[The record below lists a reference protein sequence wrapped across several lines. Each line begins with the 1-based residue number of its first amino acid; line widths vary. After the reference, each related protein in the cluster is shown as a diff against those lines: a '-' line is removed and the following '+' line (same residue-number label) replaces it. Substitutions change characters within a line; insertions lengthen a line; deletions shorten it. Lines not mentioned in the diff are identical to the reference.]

1 LKYMS
6 NKMKISL
13 KTMPKATLVK
23 SGVVN
28 TAYTSCNH
36 SWLFYLT
43 WTTWTSGPEGWYRW
57 LASAKARTECSE
69 VLLVIGNMNSSM
81 ISCDCSGKCNKG
93 INGKSEG
100 QFTRKK
106 STGLSDFQKS
116 GEFFVGLSD
125 FCADNKT
132 ILSHEK

>member
-69 VLLVIGNMNSSM
+69 VVRGASCHRKYEFEYYFLRLLW
-81 ISCDCSGKCNKG
+81 
-93 INGKSEG
+93 
-100 QFTRKK
+100 
-106 STGLSDFQKS
+106 
-116 GEFFVGLSD
+116 
-125 FCADNKT
+125 
-132 ILSHEK
+132 